1 MCDRRHLKAM
11 TQAVFMAGLFVGAI
25 TFGSISDHFG
35 RKFSF
40 FLSVGVLVSN
50 RYSKICIKGHCLKR
64 SPCIK
69 RSAVKVPNFF
79 SHNLVIFTS
88 INRSQRPVFN
98 YFPPVLN
105 GS

>member
-50 RYSKICIKGHCLKR
+50 RYSKNLYQGAP
-64 SPCIK
+64 SQ
-69 RSAVKVPNFF
+69 AVT
-79 SHNLVIFTS
+79 L
-88 INRSQRPVFN
+88 
-98 YFPPVLN
+98 Y
-105 GS
+105 